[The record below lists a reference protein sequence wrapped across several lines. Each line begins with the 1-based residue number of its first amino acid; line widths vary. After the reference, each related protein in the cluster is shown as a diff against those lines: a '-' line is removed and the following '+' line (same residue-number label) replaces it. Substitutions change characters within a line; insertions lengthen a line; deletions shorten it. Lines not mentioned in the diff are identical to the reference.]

1 MSNRYF
7 QMSNN
12 DMMTAIMASTKLPL
26 NPKTKV
32 YDETEEP
39 KKIQGNI
46 FFRNQKGKIQDI
58 KNYQMEKERLQG
70 LLREN
75 RIPAN
80 RRGFYGQYIHN
91 LEGKIADEA
100 KELNNN

>member
-1 MSNRYF
+1 
-7 QMSNN
+7 MSNN
-12 DMMTAIMASTKLPL
+12 DMMTAIMASSKLPM
-26 NPKTKV
+26 NPETKV

-39 KKIQGNI
+39 KKISGNI
-46 FFRNQKGKIQDI
+46 FFRNQIRKIQDI

-80 RRGFYGQYIHN
+80 RQGYYAQYIHN

-100 KELNNN
+100 KELKDD

>member
-12 DMMTAIMASTKLPL
+12 DMMTAIMASSKLPM

-39 KKIQGNI
+39 KKISGNI
-46 FFRNQKGKIQDI
+46 FFRNQIRKIQDI

-80 RRGFYGQYIHN
+80 RQGYYAQYIHN

-100 KELNNN
+100 KELKDD

>member
-39 KKIQGNI
+39 KKISGNI
-46 FFRNQKGKIQDI
+46 FFRNQIIKIQDI

-70 LLREN
+70 LLREE

-91 LEGKIADEA
+91 LEGKIADGA
-100 KELNNN
+100 KELNDN

>member
-12 DMMTAIMASTKLPL
+12 DMMTAIMASSKLPL

-39 KKIQGNI
+39 NKISGNI
-46 FFRNQKGKIQDI
+46 FFRNQIRKIQDI
-58 KNYQMEKERLQG
+58 KNYQMEQERLQG
-70 LLREN
+70 LSREE

-80 RRGFYGQYIHN
+80 RQGFYGQYIHN
-91 LEGKIADEA
+91 LEGKTSDKA
-100 KELNNN
+100 KEIQG

>member
-12 DMMTAIMASTKLPL
+12 DIMTAIMASSKLPL

-46 FFRNQKGKIQDI
+46 FFRNQIRQIQDVR
-58 KNYQMEKERLQG
+58 NYQMEKERLQG
-70 LLREN
+70 LLREE
-75 RIPAN
+75 RIPGN
-80 RRGFYGQYIHN
+80 RRGFYGQYLHN
-91 LEGKIADEA
+91 LEGKITDEA
-100 KELNNN
+100 KDLKDN

>member
-12 DMMTAIMASTKLPL
+12 DMMTAIMASSKLPL

-39 KKIQGNI
+39 KKISGNI
-46 FFRNQKGKIQDI
+46 F
-58 KNYQMEKERLQG
+58 
-70 LLREN
+70 
-75 RIPAN
+75 
-80 RRGFYGQYIHN
+80 
-91 LEGKIADEA
+91 
-100 KELNNN
+100 

>member
-12 DMMTAIMASTKLPL
+12 DMMTAIMASSKLPL

-32 YDETEEP
+32 HDETEEH
-39 KKIQGNI
+39 KKIKGDI
-46 FFRNQKGKIQDI
+46 FFRNQIRKLDI
-58 KNYQMEKERLQG
+58 KNYQMEKARLQG

-75 RIPAN
+75 RIPPN
-80 RRGFYGQYIHN
+80 RRGFYGHYIHN
-91 LEGKIADEA
+91 LEGKIADEV
-100 KELNNN
+100 KDIKDD

>member
-1 MSNRYF
+1 
-7 QMSNN
+7 
-12 DMMTAIMASTKLPL
+12 MMTAILASSKLPL
-26 NPKTKV
+26 NPKGKV

-46 FFRNQKGKIQDI
+46 FFRNQMRKIRDI
-58 KNYQMEKERLQG
+58 RNYQMEKERLQG
-70 LLREN
+70 LLHEN

-91 LEGKIADEA
+91 LAGKIQT
-100 KELNNN
+100 KQRI

>member
-12 DMMTAIMASTKLPL
+12 DMMTAIMASSKLPL

-39 KKIQGNI
+39 KKIQGNL
-46 FFRNQKGKIQDI
+46 FF
-58 KNYQMEKERLQG
+58 
-70 LLREN
+70 
-75 RIPAN
+75 
-80 RRGFYGQYIHN
+80 
-91 LEGKIADEA
+91 
-100 KELNNN
+100 